1 MASILTF
8 LHGFA
13 RRNAITAVVRHA
25 RRPGIGFVLFVLL
38 SMVFAVAAHAQTDGS
53 ESGPTL
59 TITSS
64 HATATKG
71 EEVTFTLTASSPPT
85 ANILVNVQVTAQGPS
100 LDETATFAL
109 SLAAGERKIELIMDT
124 GTDSAVE
131 GNVTVSVSILAGT
144 GYSR

>member
-1 MASILTF
+1 M
-8 LHGFA
+8 
-13 RRNAITAVVRHA
+13 
-25 RRPGIGFVLFVLL
+25 
-38 SMVFAVAAHAQTDGS
+38 
-53 ESGPTL
+53 
-59 TITSS
+59 
-64 HATATKG
+64 
-71 EEVTFTLTASSPPT
+71 TFTLTASSPPT